1 MNDYNNVLLMS
12 IVSNH
17 CNMSPEDLG
26 YVTRGNFFCNLQGNA
41 FCRVASCRQA
51 ILPRVAPLDCN
62 WFHKYYVANCRESW
76 TASTFCNHARQIAAS
91 NTLTAYS
98 RI

>member
-51 ILPRVAPLDCN
+51 ILETLRFAFTSN
-62 WFHKYYVANCRESW
+62 RERENV
-76 TASTFCNHARQIAAS
+76 T
-91 NTLTAYS
+91 
-98 RI
+98 